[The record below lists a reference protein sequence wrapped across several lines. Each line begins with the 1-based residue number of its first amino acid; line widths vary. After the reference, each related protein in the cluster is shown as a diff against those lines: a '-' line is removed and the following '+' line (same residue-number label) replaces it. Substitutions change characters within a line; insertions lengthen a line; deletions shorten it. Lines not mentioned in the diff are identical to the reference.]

1 MEVWSLSL
9 MILWL
14 KTHRTLELN
23 NRGPAIRQWKGF
35 LEFTKTI
42 RIQLEQVGIDI
53 DGLQEDELEREVD
66 KLLHG
71 GSISSQPLSE
81 PPYTLRRW
89 LWTNKWLFPKVAVAV
104 VLILSEHMVRPLGP
118 LTFLREGFI
127 TWEVQALE
135 CTPFYTLFGLI
146 VAYSMGTTFKNGLA
160 VFTLALL
167 LSVPFFFYDAIH
179 RDLTLPGLLIGV
191 YLALGIGSTK
201 GSRFVLFSIPFL
213 LNYTTV
219 LAFFLISYRDA
230 WGVEPMARRAPAS
243 AFTNNAA
250 MAMSR

>member
-23 NRGPAIRQWKGF
+23 NRGHAIRQWKGF

-118 LTFLREGFI
+118 LTFLRDWFI
-127 TWEVQALE
+127 TWEVQAIE
-135 CTPFYTLFGLI
+135 CIPFYTLFCLI
-146 VAYSMGTTFKNGLA
+146 VACSMGTTFKHGFA
-160 VFTLALL
+160 IFTLALL
-167 LSVPFFFYDAIH
+167 FSVPFFFYDAIH
-179 RDLTLPGLLIGV
+179 RDLTLPGLVIGV
-191 YLALGIGSTK
+191 YLALGIGSTRK
-201 GSRFVLFSIPFL
+201 SRIILFSVPFL
-213 LNYTTV
+213 LNYITV
-219 LAFFLISYRDA
+219 LAFFFISYRDA
-230 WGVEPMARRAPAS
+230 WGVEPMIKKAPAS
-243 AFTNNAA
+243 AFTNN
-250 MAMSR
+250 R